1 MCYNV
6 MKTDKDIDVTLLSI
20 AEESDECAY
29 NHKAIRRYAGQEVH
43 VGLQTT
49 LEADFGRNVLAIVV
63 GTVYTDR
70 GHFLQ
75 TRLLR
80 HVVRAEFAV
89 GDINDTVISSADG
102 RVQLPHHLLTMML
115 GTAIGAQRGM
125 LAVRLAGTPLASQPL
140 PLLNV
145 ASLAESLSTQAI
157 GARTA

>member
-1 MCYNV
+1 MIER
-6 MKTDKDIDVTLLSI
+6 DKDIEVTLTDI
-20 AEESDECAY
+20 AEESDECSY

-49 LEADFGRNVLAIVV
+49 LEADFGRNILAVIVR
-63 GTVYTDR
+63 TLYTDR

-89 GDINDTVISSADG
+89 TDINEVVSTIDDG

-115 GTAIGAQRGM
+115 GTVIGAQRGM
-125 LAVRLAGTPLASQPL
+125 LAVRLAGTPLASHPL

-145 ASLAESLSTQAI
+145 AQLAESLSTQAV
-157 GARTA
+157 GARTRTA